1 MKFAVPEITKIG
13 VEVPSN
19 RSALVGIITLSGG
32 KTRRGLALTGSE
44 VLVASPGARAWSG
57 STAVQ
62 AGENNGDA
70 VPGRGANHRA

>member
-32 KTRRGLALTGSE
+32 KRAAVSLSL
-44 VLVASPGARAWSG
+44 VLRS
-57 STAVQ
+57 
-62 AGENNGDA
+62 
-70 VPGRGANHRA
+70 